1 MASGSGATALQSS
14 VIIANC
20 KKVNTFFEHL
30 HSSEISE
37 QYLIF
42 FVLVGHLIIPDDI
55 GIKIILTCIHNN
67 LNMKCHFQKKTIIQ
81 DIS

>member
-1 MASGSGATALQSS
+1 MYS

-42 FVLVGHLIIPDDI
+42 FVLVGHLIIS
-55 GIKIILTCIHNN
+55 NN
-67 LNMKCHFQKKTIIQ
+67 I
-81 DIS
+81 

>member
-1 MASGSGATALQSS
+1 MKYKYS

-20 KKVNTFFEHL
+20 HQKNGIFEHL
-30 HSSEISE
+30 HLSEISE

-42 FVLVGHLIIPDDI
+42 FVLVGHLIISNNI
-55 GIKIILTCIHNN
+55 WIKILSTCLHVN
-67 LNMKCHFQKKTIIQ
+67 LNMKCHFTQKPIIQ

>member
-1 MASGSGATALQSS
+1 MIYS

-20 KKVNTFFEHL
+20 KKVNGFFEHL

-42 FVLVGHLIIPDDI
+42 FVLVGHLIICN
-55 GIKIILTCIHNN
+55 IIWIEIISTYLYNN
-67 LNMKCHFQKKTIIQ
+67 LNMMSHFQKKNIIQ